1 MTVIPIAPTYER
13 IYEIT
18 RQIPYGRVATYGTVA
33 RLAGLPGQARLVGY
47 ALFRVALPDEE
58 VPWHRVINAK
68 GEISRAPSRRGSD
81 WVQQARLLAEGVE
94 FGPSG
99 KISLAVYG
107 WPQYT
112 GKGRQG
118 LWV

>member
-1 MTVIPIAPTYER
+1 LTVIPIAPAYER
-13 IYEIT
+13 IYAAT

-68 GEISRAPSRRGSD
+68 GEISRAPSRHGSD
-81 WVQQARLLAEGVE
+81 WVQQARLVAEGVE
-94 FGPSG
+94 FGPGG
-99 KISLAVYG
+99 KIPLAVYG
-107 WPQYT
+107 WPPSP
-112 GKGRQG
+112 
-118 LWV
+118 